1 MISDLIMT
9 IGMSGIMKTSKRK
22 NILILGANGMLG
34 SMVYFY
40 FVKFTDHKIIGTY
53 NKKKIYKKFIKFDAE
68 IFISKNNKYEKLF
81 NKVDYVINCIGL
93 IKPDTIN
100 NTRKAIEIN
109 SLFPHVLNNFIKNKC
124 LVFQI
129 KTDCVFSGHSKVPY
143 FENCDHDA
151 LDVYGKSKS
160 LGEVSSNKFINIRT
174 SIIGPEPSKHYKS
187 LFEWFIAQKSNID
200 GFTNHYWNGITTY
213 DFARVV
219 SLFIKKGITKHK
231 DFHIS
236 YVKKTNKYDLLKK
249 INKIILK
256 NKKKVYKLSTKNTIN
271 RILDSNNKE
280 LNKKIANHLYKKNNI
295 VIEDMLNDLNLI
307 LINYYKFYQK

>member
-1 MISDLIMT
+1 MT
-9 IGMSGIMKTSKRK
+9 IGICGMKKISKNK

-40 FVKFTDHKIIGTY
+40 FKNFTNYNVIGTY
-53 NKKKIYKKFIKFDAE
+53 NKRKIHKNLLKFE
-68 IFISKNNKYEKLF
+68 VENFISNCNKYNNLF
-81 NKVDYVINCIGL
+81 YNTDYVINCIGL

-100 NTRKAIEIN
+100 NTKNAIKIN
-109 SLFPHVLNNFIKNKC
+109 SLFPHVLDNFIKKKC

-129 KTDCVFSGHSKVPY
+129 NTDCVYSGHSKFAY
-143 FENCDHDA
+143 SENYDHDA

-174 SIIGPEPSKHYKS
+174 SIIGPEPTKYHKS
-187 LFEWFIAQKSNID
+187 LFEWFITQKSNIN

-213 DFARVV
+213 DFARIINI
-219 SLFIKKGITKHK
+219 FIKNGLTDSK

-236 YVKKTNKYDLLKK
+236 YVKKTSKYNLLNH
-249 INKIILK
+249 INKLILK
-256 NKKKVYKLSTKNTIN
+256 NKKKVFKLSTKNSIN
-271 RILDSNNKE
+271 RVLDSDNKE
-280 LNKKIANHLYKKNNI
+280 LNKKIANYLYNKNSI
-295 VIEDMLNDLNLI
+295 HIKDMLKDLNLI